1 MRLPLSLRPK
11 SNQLIQ
17 MMKNLVYMH
26 RLGAVIREMS
36 GKLAWNPLLF

>member
-1 MRLPLSLRPK
+1 
-11 SNQLIQ
+11 

-26 RLGAVIREMS
+26 LLGAVIRETL